1 MKKKTTKGTLKLC
14 IMISI
19 FNKAH
24 IETLLFKFQ
33 IKATLAFGTLT
44 LKGTYKNSIVKQAKF
59 VEQKKYKTC

>member
-1 MKKKTTKGTLKLC
+1 
-14 IMISI
+14 MISI

-44 LKGTYKNSIVKQAKF
+44 SKGTYKNSIVKQAKF
-59 VEQKKYKTC
+59 VEQKKYKTF